1 MKTKIFKIIIAL
13 AVSLVLSASVSLA
26 NDKKG
31 KQHKQ
36 HGNAYG
42 YQKNQKGQGHHPS
55 WKKKRLKSYHHRHR
69 SHDHYHRHYYQKK
82 GHGYHPSW
90 KKRHYKSYHHRQR
103 PKQRYHKRYDHY
115 ELHDNHHRRYKRPPH
130 RDGFF
135 FGMSFNDP
143 YMAVVIGAKG
153 N

>member
-1 MKTKIFKIIIAL
+1 MKTKIFKIIITL
-13 AVSLVLSASVSLA
+13 AVSLILSASVSLA
-26 NDKKG
+26 QDKRG

-42 YQKNQKGQGHHPS
+42 YHNNQKGHGH
-55 WKKKRLKSYHHRHR
+55 
-69 SHDHYHRHYYQKK
+69 
-82 GHGYHPSW
+82 HPSW

-103 PKQRYHKRYDHY
+103 PKQRYHKRDDRY
-115 ELHDNHHRRYKRPPH
+115 ELHDNHHRRYKRLPY

-143 YMAVVIGAKG
+143 YMTVVIGAKG